1 MNSIGQTL
9 RRARTERGFSLEDVA
24 TKTRINRKYLEAI
37 EGDKP
42 DAIPG
47 GFFYK
52 SFVRQYAGALSPDV
66 LESVEK
72 LLARDEPK
80 PATPEEDAV
89 MMHALAAAPQ
99 TRAVPVA
106 NRPIG
111 IYLVF
116 LGLVV
121 VGTSGLYVWWHKA
134 EQAPPAQ
141 AASTTAAKPPIVAE
155 NIPKPEPPQAAPVA
169 AESKPEAKAEEPP
182 PAPAAEKKQPE
193 TVPTAEDKVV
203 LNVAATEMT
212 WFSISADGKTVFSGT
227 LQPGEA
233 KTFAAKENAK
243 MKVGNAGGLDV
254 KFNGVPTGPLGPP
267 AQIRSVVFTPTGF
280 EIIKPAP
287 KTDSATP
294 PAETQIER

>member
-9 RRARTERGFSLEDVA
+9 LRARTERGLTLEELA
-24 TKTRINRKYLEAI
+24 TRTRINRKYLEAI
-37 EGDKP
+37 EKDKP
-42 DAIPG
+42 EVVPG

-52 SFVRQYAGALSPDV
+52 SFVRQYAGALSPDA
-66 LESVEK
+66 LKTVEK
-72 LLARDEPK
+72 LLTREEPK
-80 PATPEEDAV
+80 PATPEEDVV
-89 MMHALAAAPQ
+89 MLQTLAAAPSQ
-99 TRAVPVA
+99 AHGVPGA

-116 LGLVV
+116 LGLVII
-121 VGTSGLYVWWHKA
+121 GTSGLYVWWRKA
-134 EQAPPAQ
+134 EQTQPATPPPHVVAETAPVTSKSEPAPVKVEEPAPSTAPPS
-141 AASTTAAKPPIVAE
+141 AAPQTPEPVATPATSPSTTGD
-155 NIPKPEPPQAAPVA
+155 
-169 AESKPEAKAEEPP
+169 
-182 PAPAAEKKQPE
+182 
-193 TVPTAEDKVV
+193 DKVV

-212 WFSISADGKTVFSGT
+212 WFSVSADGKTVFSGT

-254 KFNGVPTGPLGPP
+254 KLNGVPTGPLGPP

-287 KTDSATP
+287 KPDATNP
-294 PAETQIER
+294 PSETQIER

>member
-9 RRARTERGFSLEDVA
+9 LRARSERGLTLEELA
-24 TKTRINRKYLEAI
+24 TRTRINRKYLEAI
-37 EGDKP
+37 EKDKP

-52 SFVRQYAGALSPDV
+52 SFVRQYAGALSPDA
-66 LESVEK
+66 LKAVEN
-72 LLARDEPK
+72 LLAREEPK
-80 PATPEEDAV
+80 PPTPEEDAV
-89 MMHALAAAPQ
+89 MMQALAAAPSQ
-99 TRAVPVA
+99 ARVPGA

-134 EQAPPAQ
+134 EQTQ
-141 AASTTAAKPPIVAE
+141 AAVPPPRVVAE
-155 NIPKPEPPQAAPVA
+155 TSPISAKPEPAPV
-169 AESKPEAKAEEPP
+169 KAEEPP
-182 PAPAAEKKQPE
+182 PAPAS
-193 TVPTAEDKVV
+193 TVPSTPAPVATPATTPATTGDEKVV

-212 WFSISADGKTVFSGT
+212 WFSVSADGKTVFSGT

-254 KFNGVPTGPLGPP
+254 KLNGVPTGPLGPP

-287 KTDSATP
+287 KPDATNPPSA
-294 PAETQIER
+294 TQIER